1 MLAVCTNDD
10 VIHIYSVSEGKQTQ
24 QLKFTKYGVNQVSW
38 DRRKKTEL
46 LCVVGED
53 IFRCD
58 LTRNVLQKM
67 LFSPRNRISR
77 FARHPMNNRLC
88 AVGCETGS
96 VWLYDVET
104 GQNQPLSRLFDGK
117 VVDLG
122 FDPKSE
128 DYLLV
133 ATAGGVITLW
143 SLDGKFSPSSTKK
156 PTQLTE
162 FAKQGSGLCACRF
175 VDSMPGTFVTASDRH
190 GVLRVWNVSNPNPQ
204 HAVKMDQGAVSSV
217 AVARGAKSA
226 GRIVVSFRSGEVA
239 VVDVKARRQRW
250 TSAGGHTETI
260 FDCCFAPDDP
270 NTVVT
275 CSYDG
280 TVRCWDARSRT
291 CEKIFY
297 TADARTRGLG
307 GGDRTYEAG
316 KGALYSCA
324 VSCDGSVVCAA
335 GFEGKL
341 YFFDV
346 ETGRSF
352 DPLAAHKG
360 AVHRVVAHP
369 MEAGVF
375 AAASLDGT
383 VSVFTTDGVRLKIAH
398 DSPVQGCA
406 FDPFRPD
413 VIATATKAGRVEI
426 HELIG
431 DGGSRLAAKLEGA
444 HGVHKVY
451 GVKFSPL
458 VPGKLMSVSDDKTAR
473 VWTVGPHG
481 RPVAPVVTLAGHA
494 SNVRAQAWH
503 PEIPRLCFTGSWDST
518 VRTWDAN
525 NGACLSVNDTH
536 LADVYAIAT
545 HPLRPFQAVT
555 CSRDT
560 TIRFWSTEEM
570 CPSAKLYAVVGEDVT
585 RARAAA
591 AGGDRGSD
599 DDHDGPTLV
608 GRAVGQNLAPRL
620 EAARSLCERHAA
632 AFVSLSGHPA
642 TEEMWRLA
650 GIEADGPDAARA
662 PGASGVTTP
671 HRCEARGLASA
682 ATDALEAARATR
694 AGSSAKEAALRAAA
708 SARLKLGDVRG
719 YCDLAREIGDWDAA
733 LAAAPAVSLAF
744 WAELAAARAD
754 ALANDAEGN
763 LDDVVHLRL
772 AAGRVD
778 DAVEALQDAGRDDD
792 AFLVACTAAEGLL
805 RAPRD
810 DEMDAGAR
818 PCPASTPTRPPRPP
832 RIESPTGNETG
843 TGTGTTSAASTPA
856 RGHSRSSTLE
866 NVPDLAAALPST
878 LDRPR
883 NSLPAIGA
891 TPGNKLAPLSPL
903 PPLGGKTPLAPP
915 RPVAG
920 GVNPASPGAR
930 RDDSARG
937 ARAENGAAVENG
949 AVALGRRPLDL
960 PPRPVPVPVP
970 VPVPA
975 SGSSLAPAGAAAIAV
990 RATQGATRLAHG
1002 DAVGAA
1008 SCALSVGDAV
1018 GAARALVRGAQ
1029 IEMAAALMLSVPS
1042 AAGDA
1047 SDAPRALLCERAAAL
1062 GEWDA
1067 AFRSADTA
1075 TDGPT
1080 RAWRL
1085 QLLAARRLAEGGD
1098 RVAAE
1103 RFAEKCAAA
1112 RGSAS
1117 AGDDDAAAAVACAIR
1132 GDAATGAAT
1141 AVTAAHAQIAR
1152 DDAWDGTALERI
1164 LSALAVVG
1172 TGTNATAYEP
1182 KLRAEVTLLRC
1193 FLSALALGSAG
1204 YTPAQHSLYHHA
1216 RSALKSTKGESAF
1229 PRPVAYISLHQL
1241 AHMGEVYPGDAVEGL
1256 TEVAQAAS
1264 VPAGVRDAA
1273 AEVAAGIVVSGET
1286 ADKAPPPLAAMEQL
1300 PGYNGV
1306 VDWTAEERMPM
1317 RDALQAAAYWS
1328 AAGFVDRRVFAP
1340 ATANRRR

>member
-1 MLAVCTNDD
+1 MCTNDNI
-10 VIHIYSVSEGKQTQ
+10 IHIYSVSEGKQTQ
-24 QLKFTKYGVNQVSW
+24 QLKFSKYCVNQVSW
-38 DRRKKTEL
+38 DRHKKTEL

-67 LFSPRNRISR
+67 LFSPRNPISR
-77 FARHPMNNRLC
+77 LVRHPMNNRLC

-96 VWLYDVET
+96 AWLWDVET

-143 SLDGKFSPSSTKK
+143 SLDGKFSPSATKK

-190 GVLRVWNVSNPNPQ
+190 GVLRVWNVSNSNPQ
-204 HAVKMDQGAVSSV
+204 HAIKMDQGAVSSV

-250 TSAGGHTETI
+250 RSAGGHTETV

-270 NTVVT
+270 NKVVT

-280 TVRCWDARSRT
+280 TVRCWDARSGT

-297 TADARTRGLG
+297 TADARMRGLG
-307 GGDRTYEAG
+307 GGDRTFEAG
-316 KGALYSCA
+316 KGSLYSCA

-346 ETGRSF
+346 KTGRSI

-383 VSVFTTDGVRLKIAH
+383 VSVCTTDRVRLKIAH
-398 DSPVQGCA
+398 ASPAQGCA

-413 VIATATKAGRVEI
+413 VIATATKGGWVEI
-426 HELIG
+426 HELVG

-444 HGVHKVY
+444 HGTHKVY
-451 GVKFSPL
+451 GVAFSPL

-473 VWTVGPHG
+473 VWTIGPDG
-481 RPVAPVVTLAGHA
+481 GPAAPVVTLAGHE

-525 NGACLSVNDTH
+525 DGACLSVNDTH

-545 HPLRPFQAVT
+545 HPLRPFRAVT
-555 CSRDT
+555 CSRDS

-591 AGGDRGSD
+591 SGGDRGSD
-599 DDHDGPTLV
+599 DGDGRPTLI
-608 GRAVGQNLAPRL
+608 GRAVGNDLATRV

-632 AFVSLSGHPA
+632 AFVPLSGHPA

-650 GIEADGPDAARA
+650 AIEADGPDAARA
-662 PGASGVTTP
+662 PGVSGVTTP
-671 HRCEARGLASA
+671 HRHEARVLASA
-682 ATDALEAARATR
+682 ATDALEAARAAR

-719 YCDLAREIGDWDAA
+719 YCELSRDVGNWDAA

-744 WAELAAARAD
+744 WAELAASRAD
-754 ALANDAEGN
+754 ALAKDDDGN

-778 DAVEALQDAGRDDD
+778 AAVEALQGAGRDDD
-792 AFLVACTAAEGLL
+792 AFLVACTADEGLL
-805 RAPRD
+805 RAPPRD
-810 DEMDAGAR
+810 EETSGAET
-818 PCPASTPTRPPRPP
+818 A
-832 RIESPTGNETG
+832 TGRTG
-843 TGTGTTSAASTPA
+843 ATTTGTTRAPSIDGAPASASSAPSIDGAPTSASSAPSTPA
-856 RGHSRSSTLE
+856 RERSRSSTLE
-866 NVPDLAAALPST
+866 NVSTLAAALPST
-878 LDRPR
+878 LGRPR

-891 TPGNKLAPLSPL
+891 ARGNAALSPL
-903 PPLGGKTPLAPP
+903 PPLGGKTPLAP
-915 RPVAG
+915 VH
-920 GVNPASPGAR
+920 PADGHAR
-930 RDDSARG
+930 RDDSASGRVERG
-937 ARAENGAAVENG
+937 AVRREEGDAVRG
-949 AVALGRRPLDL
+949 
-960 PPRPVPVPVP
+960 PRPARSVHL
-970 VPVPA
+970 
-975 SGSSLAPAGAAAIAV
+975 SAV
-990 RATQGATRLAHG
+990 RAAQGATRFARG

-1029 IEMAAALMLSVPS
+1029 IEMAAALMLSVPR
-1042 AAGDA
+1042 AAGDFP
-1047 SDAPRALLCERAAAL
+1047 DAPRALLCERATAL
-1062 GEWDA
+1062 REWDV
-1067 AFRSADTA
+1067 AFRSAVDVA
-1075 TDGPT
+1075 DEPT

-1085 QLLAARRLAEGGD
+1085 QLLAARRLAEGD
-1098 RVAAE
+1098 DVRASE

-1112 RGSAS
+1112 RGGAS
-1117 AGDDDAAAAVACAIR
+1117 AGDDDAASSVASAIR
-1132 GDAATGAAT
+1132 GDAATAAAT
-1141 AVTAAHAQIAR
+1141 AVRAAHARVAR
-1152 DDAWDGTALERI
+1152 DDAWDGAALERL

-1172 TGTNATAYEP
+1172 TGTFATAYEP
-1182 KLRAEVTLLRC
+1182 TLRAEVTLLRC

-1216 RSALKSTKGESAF
+1216 RSALKSMKGESAF
-1229 PRPVAYISLHQL
+1229 PRSVAYISLHQL
-1241 AHMGEVYPGDAVEGL
+1241 SHMSEVYPGEAVEGL
-1256 TEVAQAAS
+1256 TEVAEAAS
-1264 VPAGVRDAA
+1264 VSAEIRDAA
-1273 AEVAAGIVVSGET
+1273 AEFAARVAVAGET
-1286 ADKAPPPLAAMEQL
+1286 AEKAPPPLASMEQL

-1306 VDWTAEERMPM
+1306 VDWTAEERMQM
-1317 RDALQAAAYWS
+1317 RDALQAAEYWN
-1328 AAGFVDRRVFAP
+1328 AAGFVNRRDFAP
-1340 ATANRRR
+1340 ATRR